1 MWILA
6 FPPSFH
12 KNNGAHIQDIEF
24 PNFNHWLH
32 SRKVVLDPKLTT
44 SVKFEAWREILVNKN
59 EIVDNNSRNQ
69 NNLRIL
75 KKSAFL

>member
-1 MWILA
+1 
-6 FPPSFH
+6 
-12 KNNGAHIQDIEF
+12 
-24 PNFNHWLH
+24 
-32 SRKVVLDPKLTT
+32 VLDPKLTT